1 MKTLHLILLSC
12 LMLTLC
18 SWGTREKGSGN
29 VIKEQREVGHFTA
42 LNTSSGIHV
51 FLTQGQAEPIRIEA
65 EDNIIKYI
73 ETEVEK
79 NRLVIAVNRDRKQ
92 KNLEITK
99 PINVYVSIPNLEK
112 IEASS
117 ASQIKVTNAWKAT
130 NMEIEVN
137 SAAQLIMNLDVTHL
151 DLEVSSA
158 AKVQLNGK
166 GDILDAEVSSAAN
179 LDAEKFI
186 VRKADIE
193 VSSNAKAT
201 IYVTDELEYDTN
213 SRGKLDYYGEPR
225 ILKAESDYAKP
236 RGKGVK

>member
-1 MKTLHLILLSC
+1 
-12 LMLTLC
+12 
-18 SWGTREKGSGN
+18 
-29 VIKEQREVGHFTA
+29 
-42 LNTSSGIHV
+42 
-51 FLTQGQAEPIRIEA
+51 
-65 EDNIIKYI
+65 
-73 ETEVEK
+73 
-79 NRLVIAVNRDRKQ
+79 
-92 KNLEITK
+92 
-99 PINVYVSIPNLEK
+99 
-112 IEASS
+112 
-117 ASQIKVTNAWKAT
+117 
-130 NMEIEVN
+130 MEIEVN

-213 SRGKLDYYGEPR
+213 SMGKLDYYGEPR
-225 ILKAESDYAKP
+225 ILKAESDYAKS

>member
-65 EDNIIKYI
+65 
-73 ETEVEK
+73 EVEK

-213 SRGKLDYYGEPR
+213 ITENLVFSKPNRTTPSLE
-225 ILKAESDYAKP
+225 AK
-236 RGKGVK
+236 V